1 MINCVFIF
9 THFDNNKIEKIVH
22 ILLYIS
28 EMGITMARY
37 DSWVYERGLE
47 NEKWVHDRWGYNRS
61 KKHACDG
68 NDDNKTDKQVKK
80 NLDK

>member
-1 MINCVFIF
+1 
-9 THFDNNKIEKIVH
+9 
-22 ILLYIS
+22 
-28 EMGITMARY
+28 MARY